1 MRAFLLVVTAA
12 AVALLVSQLARRP
25 FHSAEALPAGMQNLE
40 QPGPL
45 RIRVGG
51 RERMVQL
58 DALLRYGA
66 TAENILC
73 RPQDGTTPDDWRR
86 VACGGKAEQD
96 DDEAQSRGD
105 AAMLQAA
112 TILRQAEKRPLA
124 EREPLVRDA
133 NGFVLLALR
142 GDAFETRPVPPVHVY
157 EDLADQSDDGR
168 LHDIASELWLVT
180 AAFCPDGER
189 QCRLYNLRQSGR
201 SLVNAGRW
209 CNDTARLRLAA
220 ERLRDVLRE
229 QGNDIDPD
237 ERFSLA
243 NDIGNAFSYA
253 SAFAPAG
260 ERLPLIDQ
268 ATAAYEAELAQAEAK
283 APSFDSGRLWQN
295 LGAAYVDRGAISNSK
310 NDFERGIAFYEKS
323 LPLFDRS
330 RFRQAWARAKS
341 NLGAARSRMASTEND
356 LALHDAGLRD
366 QEESIA
372 AFEEGQEKL
381 DADYGRYRL
390 AKSLDA
396 KARSADALAKQLG
409 DGEEGRRA
417 DLEKTAKLCRDEALK
432 LLERAGEAF
441 RRSGSRGYLA
451 WVERLTAEI
460 RSTTPGP

>member
-1 MRAFLLVVTAA
+1 MRAFWLVVTAA
-12 AVALLVSQLARRP
+12 ALALLVSQLAHRP
-25 FHSAEALPAGMQNLE
+25 FRSAETLPAGVQNLE
-40 QPGPL
+40 QFGPL
-45 RIRVGG
+45 RILVGG
-51 RERMVQL
+51 REHVLRL

-66 TAENILC
+66 TAENVLC
-73 RPQDGTTPDDWRR
+73 RSQDDPAPDEWRR
-86 VACGGKAEQD
+86 VACGGKAEEED
-96 DDEAQSRGD
+96 GEARPRGD
-105 AAMLQAA
+105 AAMLEAA

-133 NGFVLLALR
+133 NGFVLMALR
-142 GDAFETRPVPPVHVY
+142 SDAFETRPVPAVHVY

-180 AAFCPDGER
+180 AAFCPEGER

-209 CNDTARLRLAA
+209 FNDTARLRLAA

-229 QGNDIDPD
+229 QGDSIDPD

-253 SAFAPAG
+253 SSFAPPG

-268 ATAAYEAELAQAEAK
+268 AITAYEAELAQADAK

-295 LGAAYVDRGAISNSK
+295 LGASYVDRGVISNSK
-310 NDFERGIAFYEKS
+310 SDFERGIAFYEKS

-330 RFRQAWARAKS
+330 RFRQSWARAKS
-341 NLGAARSRMASTEND
+341 NLGAARSRMALAEND
-356 LALHDAGLRD
+356 LALHDAALRD

-372 AFEEGQEKL
+372 AFEEGHEKL

-390 AKSLDA
+390 AKSFDA

-409 DGEEGRRA
+409 NGEEGRRA
-417 DLEKTAKLCRDEALK
+417 DLEKTAKLCRDEALS

-441 RRSGSRGYLA
+441 RRSGSQRYLA
-451 WVERLTAEI
+451 WVERLIVEI
-460 RSTTPGP
+460 RGATPGP